1 MEPETMPLGL
11 PKGLE
16 LDRSGPYLQIAYKWF
31 GWNTVFLSMFVVVW
45 DGILITLYSGM
56 RAHLDPVALLLPSVH
71 VLAGIVM
78 TYSAIA
84 GWFNRT
90 YIRVGQGRLEVF
102 HRPVPWIGNKTLPA
116 IEIKQLFVNDHQEYR
131 NKSLTVTY
139 EVHAITQ
146 EGKTIKLVRG
156 LASHEQGLFM
166 EQEVEKYLGLK
177 DIPVKGE
184 LGH

>member
-1 MEPETMPLGL
+1 MEPERMPLSL
-11 PKGLE
+11 PSGLE
-16 LDRSGPYLQIAYKWF
+16 LDRSGPYLQMAYKWF
-31 GWNTVFLSMFVVVW
+31 GWNTVYLSVFVVIW
-45 DGILITLYSGM
+45 DGILFILYAGM
-56 RAHLDPVALLLPSVH
+56 RGHLDPMALLLPSVH
-71 VLAGIVM
+71 VVAGIVM

-90 YIRVGQGRLEVF
+90 YLRVGRGMLEVF

-116 IEIKQLFVNDHQEYR
+116 TEIRQLFVKDHVEYR
-131 NKSLTVTY
+131 NKILTVTF

-156 LASHEQGLFM
+156 LASHEQALFM

-184 LGH
+184 LSH